1 MSQLHV
7 LGGTYG
13 STLDAR
19 GHDIGEPGLANPHN
33 IFDPESRYTRE
44 LANATAAYVRAQLAV
59 PDVPLTVGL
68 NVWRSRDVRYQNVL
82 DLCAL
87 HRTVQRSAIGAVLGS
102 AHGVTDFRG
111 QQHLAESVPLYLSFG
126 PLATDA
132 YSPVSTAVIDIEFQ
146 RQRLHAA
153 AQLGVRAVFE
163 TIGSLEEAQT
173 VIAAADT
180 LEDSD
185 LPPPEYFISFVL
197 QQAGTLIDG
206 TPLHEAINQL
216 DERAAN
222 GRDFAPGGYGLN
234 CCSIKSINAALLNN
248 ENRRALERVGLV
260 YPNAAGELCDTPH
273 ALESHSLAGH
283 LVRDGVSNE
292 SIQYLVNL
300 GLNVIGDRS
309 TFKAVGF
316 CCGGLPED
324 NRTIAEAINSR
335 L

>member
-13 STLDAR
+13 PTLDAR

-33 IFDPESRYTRE
+33 IFDPESRYTHE
-44 LANATAAYVRAQLAV
+44 LATVTAEYVKAQLAV

-68 NVWRSRDVRYQNVL
+68 NVWRSRDVRYKNVF

-87 HRTVQRSAIGAVLGS
+87 HRTVQRAAIGAVFGS
-102 AHGVTDFRG
+102 EYGVTDSNR
-111 QQHLAESVPLYLSFG
+111 QQHFAERVPLYLSFG

-132 YSPVSTAVIDIEFQ
+132 YAPVSTAVIDIEFQ
-146 RQRLHAA
+146 RQRLLAA
-153 AQLGVRAVFE
+153 ARLGVRAVFE
-163 TIGSLEEAQT
+163 TIGSLEEAKT
-173 VIAAADT
+173 VIAAVDS
-180 LEDSD
+180 LEESD

-197 QQAGTLIDG
+197 QQSGTLIDG
-206 TPLHEAINQL
+206 TPLHEAIHQL
-216 DERAAN
+216 DSMAAN
-222 GRDFAPGGYGLN
+222 GNDTIPGGFGLN
-234 CCSIKSINAALLNN
+234 CCSIKSINNALLNN
-248 ENRRALERVGLV
+248 ANRHAIDRVGLV

-283 LVRDGVSNE
+283 LVRDGVTNE
-292 SIQYLVNL
+292 SIRYLVNL
-300 GLNVIGDRS
+300 GSNVIGDRS

-316 CCGGLPED
+316 CCGGLPDD
-324 NRTIAEAINSR
+324 NRLIAEAINSR